1 MMRMMG
7 LAIFGTIACGGT
19 PSSKPCVDVTE
30 QRPRDVCY
38 YDLLVAVPAEAPEE
52 AVLTAQSIVDPVIKS
67 AGVLEWIRR
76 HNRSVAVEGGQK
88 LCDQLQNWERTACER
103 RLYAAHLQR

>member
-1 MMRMMG
+1 MG

-19 PSSKPCVDVTE
+19 PSEPCVDETE
-30 QRPRDVCY
+30 QRLRDVCY
-38 YDLLVAVPAEAPEE
+38 YDLLVAVPAETPEAAFE
-52 AVLTAQSIVDPVIKS
+52 AAQSIVDPVIKS
-67 AGVLEWIRR
+67 AGVLEWIRK
-76 HNRSVAVEGGQK
+76 HNRSVAVEQGQK